1 MPTHPHSTLPTT
13 AYPSPLREEE
23 AAAAA
28 AAAAAGG
35 GQRGRRRARY
45 LILMIAVSVLQ
56 TLIKLVANYV

>member
-28 AAAAAGG
+28 GTIS
-35 GQRGRRRARY
+35 Y
-45 LILMIAVSVLQ
+45 EVMCAVSARVPR
-56 TLIKLVANYV
+56 IYR